1 MPQISLTFGHMLAEV
16 ASGFAEGKLTM
27 QIEFECCMGESSVLE
42 NEPIEVAEWIAA
54 AMDCTLEL
62 STVSLGRERPGRPD
76 RSSGD
81 NSIGYVQ

>member
-1 MPQISLTFGHMLAEV
+1 MTQIGLTFGHMLAEV
-16 ASGFAEGKLTM
+16 ASGLAEGKLTM

-42 NEPIEVAEWIAA
+42 NKPIKVAERIAA

-62 STVSLGRERPGRPD
+62 AAVSLGGERPGRPD

-81 NSIGYVQ
+81 DSIGYVQ